1 MPLVNSYTSH
11 FLHNH
16 LVFVSTDK
24 RINTD
29 NHANNDKHVVIVSTD
44 KAVVNDDRGD
54 YGAVDTNHSTT
65 TSAKMIVIVVAVV
78 V

>member
-1 MPLVNSYTSH
+1 M
-11 FLHNH
+11 
-16 LVFVSTDK
+16 VFVSTDK

-44 KAVVNDDRGD
+44 NAVVNDDRGE

-65 TSAKMIVIVVAVV
+65 ISAKMVVIVLSVV
-78 V
+78 VVVWRCRY